1 MWKANGWMDDY
12 PWQKLTWPMARWA
25 KKYSFMKIY
34 LDMTTN
40 RHTIQLP
47 CIILVKS
54 CTIWSKLY
62 VSEWSGMSTFSM
74 VSCISAIS
82 FRSFM
87 VRKKMIQSKS
97 IGWYDHQS
105 IRGEWILTN
114 HFFSDHERTKAYS
127 CNARHHRKGRH
138 ATSLWHIILISS

>member
-1 MWKANGWMDDY
+1 MDDY

-40 RHTIQLP
+40 RHTVQLP

-87 VRKKMIQSKS
+87 VRKK
-97 IGWYDHQS
+97 WYSQNPLDDTIISQLEENGFWP
-105 IRGEWILTN
+105 II
-114 HFFSDHERTKAYS
+114 FSPTMKERK
-127 CNARHHRKGRH
+127 
-138 ATSLWHIILISS
+138 LIAVMQDTTEKVDMPLHSDTLS